1 MQIRPWPFVE
11 MSKQPDTFIYG
22 TIHLQPVIQKEY
34 CLEIFHGPKV
44 EVTHFPVESMTLHQD
59 ATNNGNRGMK
69 KCRDHGILFLGYAHT
84 HW

>member
-22 TIHLQPVIQKEY
+22 TIYLQSVIQKEY

-44 EVTHFPVESMTLHQD
+44 EVTQFLWFWLNWLCIRMQQ
-59 ATNNGNRGMK
+59 ATE
-69 KCRDHGILFLGYAHT
+69 T
-84 HW
+84 EE

>member
-22 TIHLQPVIQKEY
+22 TIYLQSVIQKEY

-44 EVTHFPVESMTLHQD
+44 EFTQFPMESMTLHQD
-59 ATNNGNRGMK
+59 ATGNGNRGMK
-69 KCRDHGILFLGYAHT
+69 KSSRPKVIYPM
-84 HW
+84 